1 MSLQLKSL
9 AVRSLVAP
17 AIATLLAFTLLVG
30 LGVWQLHRLA
40 WKDGLIAEID
50 ARAHAP
56 PAPLPPPADWAAMR
70 ARDYEYRHVALD
82 GTMDNARET
91 LVFRPSEDG
100 PGYLVM
106 TPLALASG
114 GTVIVNRGWV
124 PDRLKDHDLRT
135 AGDPS
140 GPVKVA
146 GLMRAPEARN
156 LFTPADDPATGQ
168 FFTKDPMA
176 IAAHDGVS
184 AAPFI
189 VDADATPANPGG
201 WPRGGATVIDI
212 PNNHF
217 SYAMTW
223 FGLALTLL
231 GVFGSFAW
239 KRLEGEAD
247 AAHDRTSAAAR

>member
-1 MSLQLKSL
+1 MSD
-9 AVRSLVAP
+9 ANARSLMAP
-17 AIATLLAFTLLVG
+17 ALATLVAFLLLVG

-40 WKDGLIAEID
+40 WKDGLIAQID
-50 ARAHAP
+50 ARAHAA
-56 PAPLPPPADWAAMR
+56 PAPPPPPADWAALR
-70 ARDYEYRHVALD
+70 PSDYEYRHVVLD
-82 GTMDNARET
+82 GTLDNAKET

-124 PDRLKDHDLRT
+124 PDRLKDHASRT
-135 AGDPS
+135 AGDL
-140 GPVKVA
+140 GGTVKVT
-146 GLMRAPEARN
+146 GLMRTTETRN
-156 LFTPADDPATGQ
+156 LFTPADDPTTGQ
-168 FFTKDPMA
+168 FFTKDPAA
-176 IAAHDGVS
+176 IAARDGIT
-184 AAPFI
+184 AAPFV
-189 VDADATPANPGG
+189 VDADAAPANPGG

-239 KRLEGEAD
+239 KRLKSD
-247 AAHDRTSAAAR
+247 AVPSAQPDPTSAGVG

>member
-1 MSLQLKSL
+1 MSPQ
-9 AVRSLVAP
+9 ARSLVAP
-17 AIATLLAFTLLVG
+17 ALATLVAFILLVG
-30 LGVWQLHRLA
+30 LGVWQLHRLS
-40 WKDGLIAEID
+40 WKEGLIAEID
-50 ARAHAP
+50 ARAHAAPAALP
-56 PAPLPPPADWAAMR
+56 PAADWSALR
-70 ARDYEYRHVALD
+70 PNDYEYRHVALS
-82 GTMDNARET
+82 GTFDNAKET

-106 TPLALASG
+106 TPLALAAG

-124 PDRLKDHDLRT
+124 PDRLKDHAARA
-135 AGDPS
+135 AGDRA
-140 GPVKVA
+140 GPVTVT

-156 LFTPADDPATGQ
+156 LFTPADDAATGQ
-168 FFTKDPMA
+168 FFTKDPTT
-176 IAAHDGVS
+176 IAAHDGIA

-189 VDADATPANPGG
+189 VDADATPVNPGG

-223 FGLALTLL
+223 FGIALTLL

-239 KRLEGEAD
+239 KRLKGEAEP
-247 AAHDRTSAAAR
+247 AAPRGPASAGAG

>member
-1 MSLQLKSL
+1 MNPQ
-9 AVRSLVAP
+9 ARSLVAP
-17 AIATLLAFTLLVG
+17 AIATLIAFVLLVA
-30 LGVWQLHRLA
+30 LGVWQLHRLS
-40 WKDGLIAEID
+40 WKEGLIAEID
-50 ARAHAP
+50 ARAHA
-56 PAPLPPPADWAAMR
+56 APVPPPPSADWASLHP
-70 ARDYEYRHVALD
+70 RDYEYRHLALA
-82 GTMDNARET
+82 GTFDNAKET

-114 GTVIVNRGWV
+114 GTIIVNRGWV
-124 PDRLKDHDLRT
+124 PDSLKAHTSRT
-135 AGDPS
+135 AGDLA
-140 GPVKVA
+140 GPVKVT

-168 FFTKDPMA
+168 FFSKDPA
-176 IAAHDGVS
+176 TIAARDGIA

-189 VDADATPANPGG
+189 VDADAMPANPGG

-223 FGLALTLL
+223 FGIALTLL

-239 KRLEGEAD
+239 KRLKGEDGPVPERA
-247 AAHDRTSAAAR
+247 SAGAG